1 MLHVA
6 ENNKLFTAA
15 IEVRSSSF
23 ERQVLQQEAAKV
35 VVGLEAL
42 TIVLVGPV
50 LDQGILTKCLLGLEK
65 TVPQKRSCLFL
76 PYLMDNGDH
85 NRWELQETYIIFFL
99 GWGEEKVCVWYECV

>member
-85 NRWELQETYIIFFL
+85 NRWELQETYIYIFFWGGG
-99 GWGEEKVCVWYECV
+99 GWGKSVCVV

>member
-15 IEVRSSSF
+15 IEVRSSSI

-42 TIVLVGPV
+42 TIVLVDPV
-50 LDQGILTKCLLGLEK
+50 LDQGILTKCLLGLEG
-65 TVPQKRSCLFL
+65 TIPRLENDSRRGSFL
-76 PYLMDNGDH
+76 S
-85 NRWELQETYIIFFL
+85 IS
-99 GWGEEKVCVWYECV
+99 

>member
-6 ENNKLFTAA
+6 ENNKLFTA
-15 IEVRSSSF
+15 ENETCSSSF

-42 TIVLVGPV
+42 TIVLVDPV

-65 TVPQKRSCLFL
+65 TVPQKRSCPFL

-85 NRWELQETYIIFFL
+85 NRGETPRDIYNFF
-99 GWGEEKVCVWYECV
+99 GVG

>member
-42 TIVLVGPV
+42 TIVLVDPV
-50 LDQGILTKCLLGLEK
+50 FGSRNT
-65 TVPQKRSCLFL
+65 
-76 PYLMDNGDH
+76 H
-85 NRWELQETYIIFFL
+85 
-99 GWGEEKVCVWYECV
+99 